1 MATVDLPIPG
11 LPARI
16 TKSVLFHPFICLSK
30 RDIPVGIPKVESIGK
45 VPATRIRLG
54 IQTLAS
60 VAGIAE
66 LPAHLLRDSYLMPPA
81 KVAVVETGESGN
93 GNVNPLQRERSEVRI
108 ERVSYSESQRT
119 PARSGKV

>member
-1 MATVDLPIPG
+1 MIENKNTFINKIEEKKNNLAVG
-11 LPARI
+11 LGVM
-16 TKSVLFHPFICLSK
+16 S
-30 RDIPVGIPKVESIGK
+30 
-45 VPATRIRLG
+45 
-54 IQTLAS
+54 LAS

-93 GNVNPLQRERSEVRI
+93 GNVNPLQRERSEVGI

-119 PARSGKV
+119 PARSGRV